1 MRSRDWIPLRA
12 ANETLRF
19 ARRTLR
25 LLRVGKGA
33 LLAHASVVRGHGQAV
48 SLTRPSGQR
57 LIIVPSAR
65 GATMRLPLLDRA
77 RWFRR
82 PTPYCTAPFTA
93 ATIDPDKGVR
103 PCSCFEGVLGNLH
116 DSSLRDILGSPQW
129 KNVRAEM
136 ERGDLPKGCTSCYER
151 EKATGWSDRK
161 LFIEARA
168 TKNGQWSKGFTE
180 LEINS
185 TNVCNLACTHCSP
198 DFSSRWM
205 HLIKRLE
212 QENVPHYRRT
222 GEIHKADPEAMVRH
236 VAGLDL
242 SHLDVVCFKGGEPML
257 NPDVRAVLR
266 YLDERGILKKVRVTF
281 VTNGSVVDE
290 EILDLLRRAESVL
303 MSISV
308 DGIGKVQEY
317 IRRGPSEIPRIERF
331 IEAFATLKKIEFT
344 LSISIMA
351 YNVFSLDRITQW
363 WNGFRDVYP
372 GKMRYPLFFLLEVIS
387 PPILS
392 VNVLQDATRREL
404 LAKYRGLSDANY
416 AAVIAALEQPFGGA
430 QIHNDFVEYTRG
442 MDRIWKS
449 DVLDA
454 VPELASEMVHLDVPA
469 GSAGAGD
476 DPRAKTLSE
485 GVSLTHAGH
494 YEEAVRLYDRY
505 LESQPAS
512 LASSWPIRLHR
523 ALVLEK
529 MQKWEESLAELYGM
543 IRWNPWKALAG
554 LQRAKGEGSG
564 SFFPKISYG
573 MSDEVAVVETPSFRL
588 LLEGLAH
595 RALDQEPEAAAQ
607 LDRALALDPGFTLA
621 AVAKR
626 EMHKWG
632 GQATRPVGS

>member
-1 MRSRDWIPLRA
+1 MG
-12 ANETLRF
+12 
-19 ARRTLR
+19 
-25 LLRVGKGA
+25 LLPI
-33 LLAHASVVRGHGQAV
+33 LVR
-48 SLTRPSGQR
+48 
-57 LIIVPSAR
+57 
-65 GATMRLPLLDRA
+65 MMKLPFLDRA
-77 RWFRR
+77 GWFRR
-82 PTPYCTAPFTA
+82 KTPYCTAPFTA

-103 PCSCFEGVLGNLH
+103 PCSCFEGVLGNLR
-116 DSSLRDILGSPQW
+116 DSPLADILRGPQW
-129 KNVRAEM
+129 QKVRAQM
-136 ERGDLPKGCTSCYER
+136 DSGALPKGCTGCYER

-198 DFSSRWM
+198 DFSSRWA

-212 QENVPHYRRT
+212 QEKVPHYRRPA
-222 GEIHKADPEAMVRH
+222 ELHKADPEAMVRH

-242 SHLDVVCFKGGEPML
+242 THLDVVCFKGGEPML

-266 YLDERGILKKVRVTF
+266 YLDDRGILKRVRVTF
-281 VTNGSVVDE
+281 VTNGSIVDD

-308 DGIGKVQEY
+308 DGIGRVQEY

-331 IEAFATLKKIEFT
+331 IAAFATLKKIEFT

-351 YNVFSLDRITQW
+351 YNVFSLDRITRW
-363 WNGFRDVYP
+363 WNGFRDIYP

-387 PPILS
+387 PPILA

-404 LAKYRGLSDANY
+404 LAKYRSLSDANY

-430 QIHNDFVEYTRG
+430 QIHNDFVEYTLG

-449 DVLDA
+449 DVLEA
-454 VPELASEMVHLDVPA
+454 VPELAPEMVRLEVAA
-469 GSAGAGD
+469 GSGAGAGE
-476 DPRAKTLSE
+476 DPRAATLGQ
-485 GVSLTHAGH
+485 GVSLTHAGN

-512 LASSWPIRLHR
+512 LAASWPIRLHR

-529 MQKWEESLAELYGM
+529 MQKWEEALAELYGM

-554 LQRAKGEGSG
+554 LQRAEGSENG

-573 MSDEVAVVETPSFRL
+573 MSDEVAVVDTPAFRL

-595 RALDQEPEAAAQ
+595 RALDHEPEAEAR
-607 LDRALALDPGFTLA
+607 LDRALSLDPGFTLA
-621 AVAKR
+621 RVAKS
-626 EMHKWG
+626 EMHKWEG
-632 GQATRPVGS
+632 LSPHFSPAASTSPP